1 MCDPTEMFFPGLN
14 AYPGTIIEAAP
25 KPEISEEIGA

>member
-25 KPEISEEIGA
+25 KPEISEEIGV